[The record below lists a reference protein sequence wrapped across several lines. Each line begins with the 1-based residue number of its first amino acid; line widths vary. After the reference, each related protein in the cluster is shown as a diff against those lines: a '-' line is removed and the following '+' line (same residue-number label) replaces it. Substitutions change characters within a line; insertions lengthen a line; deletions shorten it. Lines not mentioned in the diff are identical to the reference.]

1 MDVNGDE
8 NHEIGILSPLQRS
21 RVRLQAHI
29 GIALA
34 DYYLENYAEALQGFE
49 SALEEI
55 EVDENLKDDGE
66 RGTGKL
72 RSQLFWLRSFGPWKE
87 KMKETLLELSCWIGE
102 CGERRANTL

>member
-1 MDVNGDE
+1 MGMK
-8 NHEIGILSPLQRS
+8 IMRSAFLSPLQRS

-66 RGTGKL
+66 KGNWKAEVSTFLAQVLWAMEGEDERDAART
-72 RSQLFWLRSFGPWKE
+72 QLLDW
-87 KMKETLLELSCWIGE
+87 
-102 CGERRANTL
+102 